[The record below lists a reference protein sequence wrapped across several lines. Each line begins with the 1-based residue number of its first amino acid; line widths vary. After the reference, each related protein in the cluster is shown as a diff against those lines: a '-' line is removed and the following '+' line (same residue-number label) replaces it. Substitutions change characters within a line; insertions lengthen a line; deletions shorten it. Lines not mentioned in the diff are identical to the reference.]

1 MLALTITAKTPTRM
15 TQDFGKRINKD
26 IKKLNKKFERL
37 QKESDDRR
45 KDLSVNVDELVKYMD
60 KVARDDVDKLKSLVN
75 YDADSDDTIDIA
87 DFVEVDDIVK
97 FKD

>member
-1 MLALTITAKTPTRM
+1 MLALTVRTPVRM
-15 TQDFGKRINKD
+15 TQDFGKRVKKDVKKVNKA
-26 IKKLNKKFERL
+26 FERL

-45 KDLSVNVDELVKYMD
+45 KDLSANVDELVKYMD
-60 KVARDDVDKLKSLVN
+60 KVARGDVDKLKSLLN
-75 YDADSDDTIDIA
+75 YEADSEDTIDIA

>member
-1 MLALTITAKTPTRM
+1 MLALTVRTPVRM
-15 TQDFGKRINKD
+15 TQDFGKRVKKDVKKVNKA
-26 IKKLNKKFERL
+26 FERL

-45 KDLSVNVDELVKYMD
+45 KDLSANVDELVKFMD
-60 KVARDDVDKLKSLVN
+60 KVARDDVDKLKSLLN
-75 YDADSDDTIDIA
+75 YEADSEDTIDIA

>member
-1 MLALTITAKTPTRM
+1 MLAITAKTPVRM
-15 TQDFGKRINKD
+15 TQDFGKRVKKDVKKVNKA
-26 IKKLNKKFERL
+26 FERL

-45 KDLSVNVDELVKYMD
+45 KDLSANVDELVKYMD

-75 YDADSDDTIDIA
+75 YDAESDDTIDIA

>member
-1 MLALTITAKTPTRM
+1 MLALAITAKTPTRM
-15 TQDFGKRINKD
+15 TQDFGKRVKKDVKKVNKA
-26 IKKLNKKFERL
+26 FERL
-37 QKESDDRR
+37 QKESDERR
-45 KDLSVNVDELVKYMD
+45 KDLSVNIDELVKYMD

-75 YDADSDDTIDIA
+75 YEADSDDTIDIA

>member
-1 MLALTITAKTPTRM
+1 MLALTVRTPVRM
-15 TQDFGKRINKD
+15 TQDFGKRVKKDVKKVNKA
-26 IKKLNKKFERL
+26 FERL

-45 KDLSVNVDELVKYMD
+45 KDLSANVDELVKYMD
-60 KVARDDVDKLKSLVN
+60 KVARDDVDKLKSLLN
-75 YDADSDDTIDIA
+75 YEADSEDTIDIA